1 MKVHGHG
8 IREHIRFLMP
18 LLIFLLVVWGLRLLL
33 GLVSVHPWLLR
44 VCSLSVAVPA
54 AFLIAIFWIHMRS
67 FGSYP
72 NVVMASFLINAWTH
86 LLIIVAIIFA
96 VMTGTENIFTR
107 PEFSIKEDDVFH
119 LRHILGH
126 LTFGIGA
133 NTLLG
138 AGMGCLLLWLL
149 RVFIP
154 SSAQA
159 NKART

>member
-8 IREHIRFLMP
+8 IREHIRFLKP
-18 LLIFLLVVWGLRLLL
+18 LLVFLLVVWGLRLLL
-33 GLVSVHPWLLR
+33 GPVSAPPWLLKLF
-44 VCSLSVAVPA
+44 SLSVAAPA
-54 AFLIAIFWIHMRS
+54 AFLIAIFWIHLRG

-86 LLIIVAIIFA
+86 LLIILAIIFA
-96 VMTGTENIFTR
+96 VLVGTENIFTR
-107 PEFSIKEDDVFH
+107 PEFSIKGDDALHV
-119 LRHILGH
+119 RHIFGH

-149 RVFIP
+149 RIFVP
-154 SSAQA
+154 TSEQGK
-159 NKART
+159 KAST